1 MELEY
6 IIRQCKKA
14 HYSGWLD
21 DAILKECINK
31 LNTLSDKE
39 LCDLLF
45 EKDVHAEW
53 SCFTHPDKEFDEAIE
68 HNKRVGEL
76 KSAIVR
82 TIPTSK
88 LVETMYWTIDDYNRK
103 HLQDSYSDC
112 QEAFRAAYDCARD
125 ELRRRYIVDIDSNV
139 IENAFNHTTS
149 ENKEWIK
156 WQKKKRKV
164 AEKRYQD
171 SFLKKFKDCEIFANE
186 EVVDGGILGYDKVI
200 SIKGCRNFWDE
211 DGKRISAVN
220 YILYAC
226 GTTPQLIGLGD
237 EVVLAVASDYHMFD
251 SVYDDLRRSTKSP
264 QCNKIDEILRKE
276 YNKDFVLGCMLVE
289 MFIHIIAPRANVK
302 VRCYGKDYLLGRF
315 VAESANELFSA
326 INSIEEIKELAPMS
340 KKMDD
345 FIDLLSNLLNPSG
358 KGLFI

>member
-1 MELEY
+1 MELDY
-6 IIRQCKKA
+6 IISQCKLA
-14 HYSGWLD
+14 HYLGWLD

-31 LNTLSDKE
+31 LKVLSDKE

-68 HNKRVGEL
+68 HNKRLGEL
-76 KSAIVR
+76 KSAIVKA
-82 TIPTSK
+82 IPTNK
-88 LVETMYWTIDDYNRK
+88 LVETMYWTIDDYNRT
-103 HLQDSYSDC
+103 HPLDNYSDC
-112 QEAFRAAYDCARD
+112 QETFKAAYDCARD
-125 ELRRRYIVDIDSNV
+125 ELRRRYIADVDSEV

-156 WQKKKRKV
+156 YQKKKRKA

-171 SFLKKFKDCEIFANE
+171 SFLKKFKDCEIFADE

-226 GTTPQLIGLGD
+226 GATPQLIGLDD
-237 EVVLAVASDYHMFD
+237 EVVLAVLSDYHMLD
-251 SVYDDLRRSTKSP
+251 SVLDDVRRSTDSR
-264 QCNKIDEILRKE
+264 KIDEILRKE

-289 MFIHIIAPRANVK
+289 KFIHIIAPRANAK

-345 FIDLLSNLLNPSG
+345 LCDLLNNLH
-358 KGLFI
+358 KDRIK

>member
-14 HYSGWLD
+14 HYFGWQD

-31 LNTLSDKE
+31 LKALSDKE

-53 SCFTHPDKEFDEAIE
+53 SCFTHPDKDIDEAIE

-76 KSAIVR
+76 KSAIVKA
-82 TIPTSK
+82 IPTSM
-88 LVETMYWTIDDYNRK
+88 LAETMYWTIDDYNRK
-103 HLQDSYSDC
+103 YPQDSYSDC
-112 QEAFRAAYDCARD
+112 QETFRAAYDCARD
-125 ELRRRYIVDIDSNV
+125 ELRRRYIVDIDSEV

-164 AEKRYQD
+164 VEKRYQD
-171 SFLKKFKDCEIFANE
+171 SFLKKFKDCEIFADE

-211 DGKRISAVN
+211 DGKRISAIN
-220 YILYAC
+220 YIIYVC
-226 GTTPQLIGLGD
+226 GATPQLIGLGD
-237 EVVLAVASDYHMFD
+237 EIVLAVAHDYHMYD
-251 SVYDDLRRSTKSP
+251 SVFDDLRISTKSP
-264 QCNKIDEILRKE
+264 QRDKIDEILRKE
-276 YNKDFVLGCMLVE
+276 YNKDFVLGCLLVE
-289 MFIHIIAPRANVK
+289 KFIRIVEPRGNAK
-302 VRCYGKDYLLGRF
+302 VRCYDKNYLLGRF
-315 VAESANELFSA
+315 VVESSNKLLSA
-326 INSIEEIKELAPMS
+326 IDSIEDIKDLAPQG
-340 KKMDD
+340 KMMDE
-345 FIDLLSNLLNPSG
+345 FIDMLYDLLHPSG
-358 KGLFI
+358 KGLIH